1 MSEFEQGQIQA
12 LLNEN
17 KSIAAIALKLK
28 RSYNTV
34 KNYKKRNGPYKLA
47 VGPKKKLEIRAKRRI
62 VRELLAN
69 ETISLKKLVNSLNMD
84 VHISTVSR
92 FLHLEGYKYA
102 KYLKAPQL
110 STLHKKKRK
119 DWATDN
125 LVKMALDTI
134 NVKNITFSDEKRFCL
149 DGPDGYRYY
158 WQKSG
163 SIQKF
168 FGKKLF
174 TKSVIVSATMAPL
187 NFT

>member
-1 MSEFEQGQIQA
+1 MTKIRSLLSEFEQGQIQA

-34 KNYKKRNGPYKLA
+34 KNYKKQNGPYKLA
-47 VGPKKKLEIRAKRRI
+47 GGPKKKLEIRAKRRI

-69 ETISLKKLVNSLNMD
+69 ETSLNLD

-92 FLHLEGYKYA
+92 FLHVEGYKYA

-119 DWATDN
+119 DWATDT
-125 LVKMALDTI
+125 LVKMALGTI
-134 NVKNITFSDEKRFCL
+134 NVKNITFSDEKRFC
-149 DGPDGYRYY
+149 
-158 WQKSG
+158 QK
-163 SIQKF
+163 KYC
-168 FGKKLF
+168 KLF
-174 TKSVIVSATMAPL
+174 KIYTLILLV
-187 NFT
+187 